1 MKKIIESS
9 KNLGHGENHIFR
21 GIFPPPFR
29 EARTTKKARFRDE
42 ENVGDNPTQVAYKEN
57 LVNVLQALEQGFV
70 GGIEDWE
77 FEEGDVIENN
87 EGPMPSITFSARVHE
102 KLSKPWK
109 NSVVV
114 KLLGRTIRYK
124 TLCARL
130 NVLWK
135 TAMSFSVID
144 LENNYFL
151 VRFCSV
157 GDVVDALTKG
167 PSLIMGQFLTVQPL
181 MPSFDFTNTVF
192 YQVMVWIRL
201 PGLAVHLY
209 DKNPT

>member
-1 MKKIIESS
+1 MIERSE
-9 KNLGHGENHIFR
+9 NLGRGENPILG

-42 ENVGDNPTQVAYKEN
+42 EQAGDNLMQVSYKET
-57 LVNVLQALEQGFV
+57 LVNVSQALEQGF
-70 GGIEDWE
+70 GGRLGE

-102 KLSKPWK
+102 KLSELWK
-109 NSVVV
+109 NSIVV
-114 KLLGRTIRYK
+114 KLLGRTIGYR

-135 TAMSFSVID
+135 TTMGFSVID

-151 VRFCSV
+151 VRFRSV

-167 PSLIMGQFLTVQPL
+167 PWLIMGHYLTVQPWT
-181 MPSFDFTNTVF
+181 PSFDFTNTAF
-192 YQVMVWIRL
+192 DQVMVWIWL
-201 PGLAVHLY
+201 PGLVVHLY
-209 DKNPT
+209 DRKIL